1 MHSAMLLPMLKR
13 PNIGDY
19 SDHFQGYLDRVPDGD
34 VLALLATQCERMQS
48 LLRATSEEQGNHC
61 YEPGKWS
68 VKRLVLHL
76 ADGER
81 MFCYLAMCLA
91 RGDEQA
97 MPGFDENAYA
107 QNDGSDNRTLA
118 SIRDDYASVR
128 AATSTLFAGFNDLA
142 WSKRGTANG
151 NPVTTASLP
160 WIIAGHDL
168 HHYAI
173 LQERYGLKPN

>member
-1 MHSAMLLPMLKR
+1 MLTR
-13 PNIGDY
+13 PAAGDY
-19 SDHFQGYLDRVPDGD
+19 SDYFQGYVDRVPDGD
-34 VLALLATQCERMQS
+34 VLALLPAQCERMQA
-48 LLRATSEEQGNHC
+48 LLRTASEEQGNHC

-81 MFCYLAMCLA
+81 MFCYRAMCLA

-107 QNDGSDNRTLA
+107 ANDGSDTRTLA
-118 SIRDDYASVR
+118 SIINEYASVR
-128 AATSTLFAGFNDLA
+128 TATSTLFAGFDDQA
-142 WSKRGTANG
+142 WAKRGSANG
-151 NPVTTASLP
+151 NPITTASLP

-168 HHYAI
+168 HHCAI
-173 LQERYGLKPN
+173 LQERYGLTMP